1 MGLFD
6 KTPKYDIDLEKFE
19 TSEPNHASVFN
30 KRVEKLI
37 QSLEWMKENTLTKA
51 HIIRSTEIEEDGHL
65 MDGKILS
72 EFLKSLV
79 NSWDKKLTEALRKKV
94 DCVDGKGLSAN
105 DFTDGLKEK
114 LDQISAAAN
123 KYIHPI
129 HTSYDS
135 GLYKIQVDEEGHIVS
150 AELVTKED
158 ITELGIPGQDTNTT
172 YGLVSTEAAGLAPR
186 RTGTTTKYLR
196 DDGIWAE
203 PPDTDTTYGLVS
215 TEAAGLAPRRTGTVT
230 KYLRDDGRWEV
241 PPDTTYGL
249 VSTEAAGLAPK
260 RTGTTTKYLRDDG
273 RWEVPPNT
281 VYGTGNANTAG
292 IGKLYAGVGNN
303 VDGSMTQ
310 KAISDEFTKL
320 NKNFIRGNARAI
332 IISTTGAWYRLGYV
346 EKKSNFYGEFVITHN
361 WNNDVP
367 IYCKLL
373 VAGGCSTTPSF
384 YIKEVMQTYY
394 GCGAGVTYAKNKMI
408 KKARVVAYPA
418 GTDAYNIYIDV
429 FIQDTSGYVQ
439 ESNNWIYALSTK
451 LNPFALNPYTAKWVD
466 CAFGDAPIPS
476 GFAAQEFTLA

>member
-6 KTPKYDIDLEKFE
+6 KTPKYDIDLEQFE
-19 TSEPNHASVFN
+19 TSEPNHATTFN

-37 QSLEWMKENTLTKA
+37 QSLEWMKENALTKA
-51 HIIRSTEIEEDGHL
+51 HIIRSTEIQEDGHL
-65 MDGKILS
+65 MDGKTLS
-72 EFLKSLV
+72 EFLKNLV
-79 NSWDKKLTEALRKKV
+79 STWDEKLTEGLRKKV
-94 DCVDGKGLSAN
+94 DCVSGKELSSN
-105 DFTDGLKEK
+105 DFTNELKEK
-114 LDQISAAAN
+114 LDQISEAAN
-123 KYIHPI
+123 KYIHPQ

-186 RTGTTTKYLR
+186 RTGTATKYLR

-203 PPDTDTTYGLVS
+203 PPDTDTTYELVS

-230 KYLRDDGRWEV
+230 KYLRDDGIWEV
-241 PPDTTYGL
+241 PPDTTYGV

-281 VYGTGNANTAG
+281 VYGTGNASAAG

-310 KAISDEFTKL
+310 KAISEEFTKL
-320 NKNFIRGNARAI
+320 NKNLIPVVLF
-332 IISTTGAWYRLGYV
+332 
-346 EKKSNFYGEFVITHN
+346 
-361 WNNDVP
+361 NNDSASVTSD
-367 IYCKLL
+367 ITLSQSAANFKRMEILYKINTKSYNL
-373 VAGGCSTTPSF
+373 TPTNVNYHSATVYNPNGKRVSLF
-384 YIKEVMQTYY
+384 AITRNSDEVDGLYLHSKEVFINGTKINTYKDNEY
-394 GCGAGVTYAKNKMI
+394 HTYRFKIEDGHAGIHA
-408 KKARVVAYPA
+408 
-418 GTDAYNIYIDV
+418 D
-429 FIQDTSGYVQ
+429 FIGITTVLGFYV
-439 ESNNWIYALSTK
+439 
-451 LNPFALNPYTAKWVD
+451 
-466 CAFGDAPIPS
+466 
-476 GFAAQEFTLA
+476 